1 MTKKPIVPS
10 LEDELPQTK
19 KEKKPSKIAQ
29 YFLPQPK
36 PITDSS
42 KIRLPKKPVKLRL
55 LDRAPTSF
63 NLGLT
68 YIMLAGVVFV
78 MILSNSILFWL
89 IGIPT
94 LYSFC
99 RHIQLEKKKN
109 KVVVDDS

>member
-1 MTKKPIVPS
+1 MTKKPTTPS

-19 KEKKPSKIAQ
+19 KEKKPSKIAR

-42 KIRLPKKPVKLRL
+42 KIRLQKKPVKLRL

-68 YIMLAGVVFV
+68 YIMLAGVVLV

-109 KVVVDDS
+109 KVVVEQ

>member
-1 MTKKPIVPS
+1 MTKKPIAPS

-68 YIMLAGVVFV
+68 YIMLVGVVFV
-78 MILSNSILFWL
+78 MILSNSILFWG
-89 IGIPT
+89 IGVPT
-94 LYSFC
+94 IYSFY
-99 RHIQLEKKKN
+99 RHIKLERKKSN
-109 KVVVDDS
+109 VVIDDS

>member
-1 MTKKPIVPS
+1 MTKKPIAPS

-29 YFLPQPK
+29 YFQPK
-36 PITDSS
+36 LIPVTTPS

-55 LDRAPTSF
+55 LERAPTSF

-94 LYSFC
+94 LYSFY
-99 RHIQLEKKKN
+99 RHIQLEKRKN
-109 KVVVDDS
+109 KVVIEE

>member
-1 MTKKPIVPS
+1 MTKKPIAPS

-19 KEKKPSKIAQ
+19 KEKKSSKIAQ

-109 KVVVDDS
+109 KVVVEQ

>member
-1 MTKKPIVPS
+1 MTKKPIAPS
-10 LEDELPQTK
+10 LEDEHPQTK
-19 KEKKPSKIAQ
+19 KEKKPSKIARF
-29 YFLPQPK
+29 FLPQPK
-36 PITDSS
+36 PVTHPS

-55 LDRAPTSF
+55 LERAPTSF

-68 YIMLAGVVFV
+68 YIMLVGVVIV

-94 LYSFC
+94 LYLFY

-109 KVVVDDS
+109 KVVVEE

>member
-1 MTKKPIVPS
+1 MTKKPIAPS

-68 YIMLAGVVFV
+68 YIMLVGVVFV
-78 MILSNSILFWL
+78 MILSNSILFWG
-89 IGIPT
+89 IGVPT
-94 LYSFC
+94 LYCFY
-99 RHIQLEKKKN
+99 RHIQLEKRKN
-109 KVVVDDS
+109 KIAAGQQ

>member
-29 YFLPQPK
+29 FFLPQPK
-36 PITDSS
+36 PITHPSEI
-42 KIRLPKKPVKLRL
+42 KLPKKAIKLRL
-55 LDRAPTSF
+55 LERAPTSF

-94 LYSFC
+94 LYSFY
-99 RHIQLEKKKN
+99 RHIQLEKRKN
-109 KVVVDDS
+109 KVVIEE